1 MRTRRSDERGA
12 AAVEFALILPV
23 LMLILFGI
31 IEWSLMFKDSLTVA
45 SATRAGARTASAEPR
60 TAAFADNTAL
70 AVARAVTALP
80 SKSIQELWVYK
91 ARADG
96 MPDSGSFSSC
106 TTCVKFSWDS
116 VGKKFT
122 RKPGTDWD
130 PATQN
135 ACAGTSDAVGVYLK
149 VDHEFITGFIAPNRV
164 LTDHTVMNLEPVP
177 VFQGCK

>member
-1 MRTRRSDERGA
+1 MSRRPLNERGA

-31 IEWSLMFKDSLTVA
+31 IEWSLMFKDALTVA
-45 SATRAGARTASAEPR
+45 SATRAGARTASAQPR
-60 TAAFADNTAL
+60 TPAFADNTAL

-80 SKSIQELWVYK
+80 NKSIEELWVYK

-96 MPDSGSFSSC
+96 MPDSGGFASC
-106 TTCVKFSWDS
+106 TTCVKFTWDQT
-116 VGKKFT
+116 GQKFV

-135 ACAGTSDAVGVYLK
+135 ACAGTSDAVGIYLK
-149 VDHEFITGFIAPNRV
+149 VDHQFITAFIAPSRE